1 LVSFQEVTISFSKEE
16 WELLDVAQR
25 SLYREVM
32 LDTYQSMRSL
42 GLVQAKPDLLS
53 QLEELGEHWSPEL
66 QEEETEAAQ

>member
-1 LVSFQEVTISFSKEE
+1 LVSFQEVSISFSKEE

-42 GLVQAKPDLLS
+42 GLLQAKSHFLT
-53 QLEELGEHWSPEL
+53 QLEELGEHWSPDL
-66 QEEETEAAQ
+66 QEEET